1 MQNINFEDLPT
12 GWYMNGNGKVTHIP
26 SKFKFTTDYAP
37 TGVHEAELL
46 TGGDKFQIDY
56 GHLKTEHHIKAVKHF
71 LETFTWKI
79 IEPMNGEQKDNPI
92 KPDHYHKGGID
103 VIGFSEKQF
112 SQDELKG
119 FYRINC
125 LKYIT
130 RYDRKG
136 GLTDLKKA
144 DFYLGKLMEMEES
157 K

>member
-1 MQNINFEDLPT
+1 MQNIKEL
-12 GWYMNGNGKVTHIP
+12 P
-26 SKFKFTTDYAP
+26 SKFKVRHHYTGEIKTVFRNILTLKFKVVEEDGTTWSLGNDGALRNINE
-37 TGVHEAELL
+37 G
-46 TGGDKFQIDY
+46 
-56 GHLKTEHHIKAVKHF
+56 
-71 LETFTWKI
+71 TWI
-79 IEPMNGEQKDNPI
+79 IIDNPDHKDYI
-92 KPDHYHKGGID
+92 KPEHYHKGGID

-144 DFYLGKLMEMEES
+144 DFYLGKLMEMEGTE
-157 K
+157 

>member
-1 MQNINFEDLPT
+1 MRLPEKFMVHNIHMNEYKTLEKKDKQIYEVYEEDGAVWTIDTPIVVSNIKEGLWTINSVFEE
-12 GWYMNGNGKVTHIP
+12 
-26 SKFKFTTDYAP
+26 S
-37 TGVHEAELL
+37 
-46 TGGDKFQIDY
+46 
-56 GHLKTEHHIKAVKHF
+56 
-71 LETFTWKI
+71 
-79 IEPMNGEQKDNPI
+79 NPI

-157 K
+157 E

>member
-1 MQNINFEDLPT
+1 MQNINFEDLPNDFYFKNENET
-12 GWYMNGNGKVTHIP
+12 TIRAVCEPEKNGYRLMAGNDMLGYTPAYALENKLKDGTWKFVHIP
-26 SKFKFTTDYAP
+26 KSD
-37 TGVHEAELL
+37 
-46 TGGDKFQIDY
+46 
-56 GHLKTEHHIKAVKHF
+56 
-71 LETFTWKI
+71 
-79 IEPMNGEQKDNPI
+79 PI
-92 KPDHYHKGGID
+92 KPEHYHKGGID

-144 DFYLGKLMEMEES
+144 DFYLGKLMEMEGTE
-157 K
+157 

>member
-1 MQNINFEDLPT
+1 MQNINFEDLPLEFNFKGEST
-12 GWYMNGNGKVTHIP
+12 GIKYYATLEDDDVYRVYWFSPSENEKVSMTFPKSHVERYISNGTWII
-26 SKFKFTTDYAP
+26 YQP
-37 TGVHEAELL
+37 TWDEV
-46 TGGDKFQIDY
+46 
-56 GHLKTEHHIKAVKHF
+56 
-71 LETFTWKI
+71 LE
-79 IEPMNGEQKDNPI
+79 MRAKDNI
-92 KPDHYHKGGID
+92 NEPDHYHKGGID

-112 SQDELKG
+112 SKDELKG